1 MIAPIISDNPFELLL
16 DFPKTIEERFD
27 QETREYAASSLVDA
41 LLASCDTQEE
51 RIELSVNLLGY
62 DPR

>member
-1 MIAPIISDNPFELLL
+1 MNEVNFEQRPCEA
-16 DFPKTIEERFD
+16 FP
-27 QETREYAASSLVDA
+27 QETRNYAANTLLDA
-41 LLASCDTQEE
+41 LLASCETQSE